1 MASISALEERILDS
15 MLSRWG
21 YVIGGVGL
29 RQALGFPTQA
39 ALRQAILRGS
49 VPVKLFSM
57 NGRRGH
63 FALTHEVS
71 QWLAS
76 QSGNQGEAIH
86 PQQRN
91 SARRTASKKT

>member
-1 MASISALEERILDS
+1 MSSISTLEQRILDS
-15 MLSRWG
+15 MLARWG

-76 QSGNQGEAIH
+76 QSSNQAEATH
-86 PQQRN
+86 PQQSN
-91 SARRTASKKT
+91 SARRIVSKNK